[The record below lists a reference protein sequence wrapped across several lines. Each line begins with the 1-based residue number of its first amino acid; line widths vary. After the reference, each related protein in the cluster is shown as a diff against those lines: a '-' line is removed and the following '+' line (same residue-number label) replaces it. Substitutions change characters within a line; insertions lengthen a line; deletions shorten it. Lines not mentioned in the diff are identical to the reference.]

1 MWMRRGAS
9 RHIGRPKNKRKEVT
23 ILPKPTIETA
33 REIMRSL
40 GQRPDRWG
48 HYQVGEYRFKF
59 QKQSIRIEKCFR
71 YESGDRGRIHT
82 RSYFYSRLAP
92 GQLEGIVKLL
102 TNKGGH
108 THGSKSERNYV

>member
-1 MWMRRGAS
+1 
-9 RHIGRPKNKRKEVT
+9 
-23 ILPKPTIETA
+23 LPKPTIETA
-33 REIMRSL
+33 RETMRNL
-40 GQRPDRWG
+40 GMHPDRWG

-71 YESGDRGRIHT
+71 YETGGRRRIHT

-92 GQLEGIVKLL
+92 GQLEGIVKFI

-108 THGSKSERNYV
+108 AHGDEKSEGNHV